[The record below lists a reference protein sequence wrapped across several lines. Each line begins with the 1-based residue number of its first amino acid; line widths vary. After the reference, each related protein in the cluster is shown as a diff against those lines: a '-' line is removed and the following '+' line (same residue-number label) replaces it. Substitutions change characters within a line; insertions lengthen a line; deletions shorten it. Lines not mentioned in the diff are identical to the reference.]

1 MEIVD
6 WPAGMNG
13 MIIVQKGG
21 DAAQKRWTFK
31 MLDEQK
37 TSFRHDLKT
46 AQVFYMFL
54 RFTCANC
61 ALHLLHV
68 GFASSSN
75 VSPAKP
81 LDILEP

>member
-31 MLDEQK
+31 MLDGQK

-61 ALHLLHV
+61 ALHLPH
-68 GFASSSN
+68 